1 VVTALRTIARRSA
14 PTLAPLPTSGRY
26 AATPEASGYD
36 ECVRWPRA
44 ARYIGDYYAY
54 IDNWSDVRVVLLQ
67 LAGIDVVS
75 NAFWEVPLPDLTDD
89 EMYQRA
95 ADAAH

>member
-1 VVTALRTIARRSA
+1 MVTALRTIARRSA
-14 PTLAPLPTSGRY
+14 PTIAPPPASGSY

-36 ECVRWPRA
+36 ECLRWPRA
-44 ARYIGDYYAY
+44 ARYIGDYYVY
-54 IDNWSDVRVVLLQ
+54 IDNWSDVRIVLLQ

-75 NAFWEVPLPDLTDD
+75 DAFWKATLPNLTDD

-95 ADAAH
+95 VDAAH